1 MLSEYEQKKFYII
14 EKLVNGELTRKEA
27 AYELNLSLKQIDRLK
42 KLYYS
47 EGERGFAHKSRGKKN
62 TNKIDKDIIGE
73 LENLYLIEYY
83 DYNFQAFYDAL
94 LENKK

>member
-1 MLSEYEQKKFYII
+1 MSLFCCTINNRIAWYKEGNINVKWIRTKKFYII

-47 EGERGFAHKSRGKKN
+47 EGERGFAHKSRGKK
-62 TNKIDKDIIGE
+62 I
-73 LENLYLIEYY
+73 LI
-83 DYNFQAFYDAL
+83 
-94 LENKK
+94 K